1 MKSGM
6 ILPTRKGGSSES
18 LKDAHRITRRTIE
31 THPST
36 VHLCSMSTDLTER
49 QQAIL
54 DFIAAR
60 LREGC
65 APTRGDI
72 AEHFGFAS
80 RSAAEQHLRALAAK
94 GVIELQAGS
103 ARGIR
108 LTRLTQPSRG
118 QGYSALSLGA
128 VSLPLI
134 GRVAAGTPIL
144 ASAHIERQVQ
154 VDAGLFRPRA
164 DYLLRVHGESMR
176 DIGILNGDWLAVHRQ
191 ATAENGQIVVAR
203 IDDEVTVKRF
213 QQRGTHIQLLPE
225 NSAFA
230 PIVVD
235 ASREF
240 RIEGLA
246 VGVLR
251 QGFTA

>member
-1 MKSGM
+1 MN
-6 ILPTRKGGSSES
+6 
-18 LKDAHRITRRTIE
+18 
-31 THPST
+31 
-36 VHLCSMSTDLTER
+36 TDLTHR

-94 GVIELQAGS
+94 GVIELQAGAS
-103 ARGIR
+103 RGIR
-108 LTRLTQPSRG
+108 LTRLTQPTRG
-118 QGYSALSLGA
+118 QGYSALPLGS

-134 GRVAAGTPIL
+134 GRVAAGHPIL
-144 ASAHIERQVQ
+144 AAEHIERQVQ
-154 VDAGLFRPRA
+154 VDAALFRPRA
-164 DYLLRVHGESMR
+164 DYLLRVQGESMR
-176 DIGILNGDWLAVHRQ
+176 DVGILQGDWLAVHRQ

-203 IDDEVTVKRF
+203 IDEEVTVKRF
-213 QQRGTHIQLLPE
+213 QQRGARIRLLPE
-225 NSAFA
+225 NPAFA

-235 ASREF
+235 AGSEF
-240 RIEGLA
+240 HIEGLA
-246 VGVLR
+246 VGVVR
-251 QGFTA
+251 SGFTA

>member
-1 MKSGM
+1 
-6 ILPTRKGGSSES
+6 
-18 LKDAHRITRRTIE
+18 
-31 THPST
+31 
-36 VHLCSMSTDLTER
+36 MSTDLTER

-60 LREGC
+60 LREGA

-94 GVIELQAGS
+94 GMVELQAGAS
-103 ARGIR
+103 RGIR
-108 LTRLTQPSRG
+108 MTGPTRA
-118 QGYSALSLGA
+118 QGYSALRSGA
-128 VSLPLI
+128 AWLPLI
-134 GRVAAGTPIL
+134 GRVAAGNPVL
-144 ASAHIERQVQ
+144 ATEHVERQVQ
-154 VDAGLFRPRA
+154 VDATLFRPRA

-176 DIGILNGDWLAVHRQ
+176 DIGILHGDWLAVHRQ

-213 QQRGTHIQLLPE
+213 QQRGARIRLLPE
-225 NSAFA
+225 NPSFL
-230 PIVVD
+230 PIEVD
-235 ASREF
+235 ADREF

-246 VGVLR
+246 VGVVR
-251 QGFTA
+251 AGFTA

>member
-1 MKSGM
+1 M
-6 ILPTRKGGSSES
+6 R
-18 LKDAHRITRRTIE
+18 
-31 THPST
+31 HPFFLNTKHPVQPIFRT
-36 VHLCSMSTDLTER
+36 VHLYSMSTPLTER

-60 LREGC
+60 LEEGA
-65 APTRGDI
+65 APTRADI

-94 GVIELQAGS
+94 GMVELQPGAS
-103 ARGIR
+103 RGIR
-108 LTRLTQPSRG
+108 MTGPTRT
-118 QGYSALSLGA
+118 QGYSALRSGA
-128 VSLPLI
+128 AWLPLI
-134 GRVAAGTPIL
+134 GRVAAGTPVL
-144 ASAHIERQVQ
+144 AVEHVERQVQ
-154 VDAGLFRPRA
+154 VDPALFRPRA

-176 DIGILNGDWLAVHRQ
+176 EIGILDGDWLAVHKQ
-191 ATAENGQIVVAR
+191 STAQNGQVVVAR

-213 QQRGTHIQLLPE
+213 EKRDTRIRLLPE
-225 NSAFA
+225 NADFA

-235 ASREF
+235 ARSEF

-251 QGFTA
+251 QGFIA